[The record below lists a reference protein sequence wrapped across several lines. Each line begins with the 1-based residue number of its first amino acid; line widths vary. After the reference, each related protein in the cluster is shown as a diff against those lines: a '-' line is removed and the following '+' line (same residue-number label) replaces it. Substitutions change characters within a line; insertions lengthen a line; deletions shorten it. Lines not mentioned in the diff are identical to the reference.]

1 MSNQAS
7 SNPLVGM
14 AVNFVTNPWVMA
26 GLGGA
31 AGYYF
36 FGRKDGKTIDGKRPY
51 IAAGVGAAA
60 GLAAGKLIQS
70 MRTQQ
75 AQIAPAQQPAQVAA
89 QQAAQQE
96 AAAQGDYYSM
106 ENVATPDVDE
116 AFGQA
121 GVPLQADMEAPV
133 GLGSLEGTN
142 LGSEGLGSLGREV
155 GFDAYDPGIDEAI
168 NEASRNN

>member
-7 SNPLVGM
+7 NPLVAM

-36 FGRKDGKTIDGKRPY
+36 FGRKDGKTIEGKTPY

-70 MRTQQ
+70 MRT
-75 AQIAPAQQPAQVAA
+75 APQIAPAQQPAQVAA
-89 QQAAQQE
+89 QQAAAQE
-96 AAAQGDYYSM
+96 AAAQGDYYAMDSVDAP
-106 ENVATPDVDE
+106 NVDE
-116 AFGQA
+116 AFGQP
-121 GVPLQADMEAPV
+121 GVPFQADMETPM
-133 GLGSLEGTN
+133 GLGSLDGTN

-155 GFDAYDPGIDEAI
+155 GFDAYDAGIDEALS
-168 NEASRNN
+168 EASRNN